1 MPPNSD
7 VLEAPLRHVYKPLPH
22 DSGAKHVQGSAE
34 YIDDIPEPIGTL
46 HIAVGG
52 TPVAR
57 GTLRRLDL
65 SEVRNAPGVVAVV
78 TAADIPGKNDIS
90 PSSADEPVLVRD
102 TILFHRQPVF
112 AVAATSRDAARR
124 AVLRAKIEVD
134 AEAPN
139 VSVEQ
144 GRASGETVMPDYA
157 FINGDAAK
165 TIAAAPLRSTGKIQV
180 GGQEH
185 FYLEGQVA
193 LAVPG
198 EDGAMLVYSSTQ
210 HPSEVQHVT
219 TACSACRTRS

>member
-7 VLEAPLRHVYKPLPH
+7 VIEAPPRHVHKPLPH

-46 HIAVGG
+46 HIAVGV

-65 SEVRNAPGVVAVV
+65 TEVRSAPGVVAVL
-78 TAADIPGKNDIS
+78 TAADIPGKNDVS
-90 PSSADEPVLVRD
+90 PGSADEPVLVQD
-102 TILFHRQPVF
+102 VILYHHQPVF

-124 AVLRAKIEVD
+124 AVLRAKMEID

-144 GRASGETVMPDYA
+144 GRTAGEIVMPDYA
-157 FINGDAAK
+157 FVNGDAANA
-165 TIAAAPLRSTGKIQV
+165 IAAAPLRASGQFHV

-185 FYLEGQVA
+185 FIWKARSRSLSRA
-193 LAVPG
+193 RTARFW
-198 EDGAMLVYSSTQ
+198 STPR
-210 HPSEVQHVT
+210 PSIRVR
-219 TACSACRTRS
+219 CSM